1 MWAAVTARLSAR
13 VKSSNWAITG
23 QINTGVGES
32 WRNPAIGK
40 RCQWNFAK
48 HNIWRR
54 CLLVPSSCWNCLIAP
69 FPCWKWLTRCLRHML
84 NSLHIILGHFQQGR
98 RYTMFNVWADYYF
111 YYIEILLTP
120 LHPVHHSKLPRPL
133 LSTQTGQCCV
143 LAHIDCSHLC
153 CSQVEA
159 ETAPILQINKVIVM
173 SPG

>member
-98 RYTMFNVWADYYF
+98 RYTMFNVWAIIITSKYCWHLYTQS
-111 YYIEILLTP
+111 ITQSCPAPSWAHRLGSVVCWHILT
-120 LHPVHHSKLPRPL
+120 VHTCAAVKWRRRQP
-133 LSTQTGQCCV
+133 
-143 LAHIDCSHLC
+143 D
-153 CSQVEA
+153 
-159 ETAPILQINKVIVM
+159 TANK
-173 SPG
+173 

>member
-32 WRNPAIGK
+32 WRNPAIGR

-48 HNIWRR
+48 HNIWRM

-98 RYTMFNVWADYYF
+98 RYTMFNVWADYY
-111 YYIEILLTP
+111 YIEILLTP
-120 LHPVHHSKLPRPL
+120 LHPVHHSKLPPPPPEHTDWAVL
-133 LSTQTGQCCV
+133 CV
-143 LAHIDCSHLC
+143 GTYWLFTLVLQSSGGGDS
-153 CSQVEA
+153 
-159 ETAPILQINKVIVM
+159 PILQINKVIVM